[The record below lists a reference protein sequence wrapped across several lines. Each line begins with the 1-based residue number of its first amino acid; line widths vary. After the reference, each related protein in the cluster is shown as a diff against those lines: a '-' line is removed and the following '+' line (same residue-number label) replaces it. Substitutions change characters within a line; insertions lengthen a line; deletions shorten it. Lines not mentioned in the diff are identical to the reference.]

1 MGNITNH
8 LRHTSTP
15 GECDNGTDR
24 AIDNTKSDSTSAAE
38 PGHASNNLII
48 DQPDSGIRS
57 RECSEKQ
64 EEPVYVQVTVLSKKL
79 RTEEDGTITLN
90 PISESLVS

>member
-1 MGNITNH
+1 MGNNTSH

-24 AIDNTKSDSTSAAE
+24 TIDNTKSDSTSAAE
-38 PGHASNNLII
+38 PGHTSNNLII
-48 DQPDSGIRS
+48 DQPDSSIRS

-64 EEPVYVQVTVLSKKL
+64 EEVHVQVTVLSKKL
-79 RTEEDGTITLN
+79 RTEDGTIILS
-90 PISESLVS
+90 PVSESFVSC

>member
-1 MGNITNH
+1 MGNITSY

-38 PGHASNNLII
+38 LGHASNNLII
-48 DQPDSGIRS
+48 NQPDSSIRS

-64 EEPVYVQVTVLSKKL
+64 EEVYVQVTVLSKKL
-79 RTEEDGTITLN
+79 RTEEDGTIILS
-90 PISESLVS
+90 PVSESLVS